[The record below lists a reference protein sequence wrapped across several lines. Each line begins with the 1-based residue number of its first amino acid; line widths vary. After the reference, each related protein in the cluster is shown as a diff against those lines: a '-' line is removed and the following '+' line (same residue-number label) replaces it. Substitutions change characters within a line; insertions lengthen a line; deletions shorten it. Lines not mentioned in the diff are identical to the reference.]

1 MALIK
6 DLLELRKQ
14 MKSKKPAFIR
24 QDFHKKKKL
33 GKKWRRPTGLH
44 AKMRTRPS
52 GRPKHIS
59 IGYRG
64 PKMVRGMHKSGL
76 KQFIIRSINDLEG
89 LDAKKDGLIISS
101 SLGAKKRIVI
111 LKRAKEL
118 GLNILNIKS
127 PDEYVKNVEDKINL
141 RKKIKKEEKAKEAE
155 KEIKKEDKK
164 EEKVSKEHEKD
175 IEKKEKDKIL
185 IKKGK

>member
-1 MALIK
+1 MASIK

-14 MKSKKPAFIR
+14 IKSKKPSFIR

-44 AKMRTRPS
+44 AKMRTRPR
-52 GRPKHIS
+52 GRPRAIS

-64 PKMVRGMHKSGL
+64 PKMVRGMHKTGL
-76 KQFIIRSINDLEG
+76 KQFIIRSVNDLEG
-89 LDAKKDGLIISS
+89 LDAKKDGLVISS

-127 PDEYVKNVEDKINL
+127 PEEYVKNVEDKINL
-141 RKKIKKEEKAKEAE
+141 RRKINKEEKAKDAKKDE
-155 KEIKKEDKK
+155 K
-164 EEKVSKEHEKD
+164 
-175 IEKKEKDKIL
+175 
-185 IKKGK
+185 